1 MEYLYILKQ
10 VLVYV
15 LTAYWC
21 YQTVISL
28 CSLIKLKDKP
38 YLTNK
43 NHKFMAIVPAHN
55 EEMVVSNLIESLK
68 NQTYDKNLYDIYVIA
83 DNCTDNTAEVARKAG
98 AIVFERFDPAHKTK
112 GYALQWFLK
121 QKIEENAD
129 YVECD
134 FIWEYPNKNKID
146 RYKEYTDLKEMFK
159 NVRVVAW
166 NKLIKKEI
174 ILKNNLYFPKGLR
187 YEDVE
192 FTYKLIPYLNKI
204 SYISK
209 PFIHYVQRDNSIIN
223 NQNARNA
230 EIFEVL
236 DNVIKYYREK
246 NIYEDYKEEIEY
258 TYARYVLCRSFT
270 RMCKIRDKNVKKRLL
285 KEVWENLN
293 TKFPKW
299 KENRFLKE
307 KSIKNL
313 YMRTINYFTFKCY
326 SCVFSIVN
334 IEKFI

>member
-1 MEYLYILKQ
+1 MPK
-10 VLVYV
+10 VSV
-15 LTAYWC
+15 
-21 YQTVISL
+21 
-28 CSLIKLKDKP
+28 
-38 YLTNK
+38 
-43 NHKFMAIVPAHN
+43 IVPIYNVEKYLEKCINSLLSQTLEDIQIILVNDGSKDNSGNIAKEYEKN
-55 EEMVVSNLIESLK
+55 NKDRVIYVEKENGGLSDARNYGLKYATGDFIAFLDSDDYIEKNAYEEMYN
-68 NQTYDKNLYDIYVIA
+68 
-83 DNCTDNTAEVARKAG
+83 KA
-98 AIVFERFDPAHKTK
+98 
-112 GYALQWFLK
+112 
-121 QKIEENAD
+121 IEENAD

-134 FIWEYPNKNKID
+134 FIWEFPNKIRVDKQYPYKNK
-146 RYKEYTDLKEMFK
+146 KEMLSF
-159 NVRVVAW
+159 VRVVAW
-166 NKLIKKEI
+166 NKLIKRQLI
-174 ILKNNLYFPKGLR
+174 IDNNLEFPKGLR

-307 KSIKNL
+307 KNIKNL